1 MYKLTST
8 SSVGKTSIWKS
19 LLNIL
24 WKNFSFWFFQESP
37 KSASFQV
44 FLLFQITK
52 DIKKFFKML
61 LIYVQ
66 EIFQTSSILCSR
78 CFPTS
83 FKGFIILFTLFVFM
97 LTLPAQLFLGKI
109 QKEWWNSVIYV
120 PVLACLISVTQFSLV
135 FDGIPID
142 FILSLS
148 FSLPQNLSKVFM
160 NKLQFWLI
168 LV

>member
-1 MYKLTST
+1 MFEMVIQFGSIDVKKSMYKLTST
-8 SSVGKTSIWKS
+8 SSVRKTSIWKS

-24 WKNFSFWFFQESP
+24 WKSFWFFQELP
-37 KSASFQV
+37 KSASLQV
-44 FLLFQITK
+44 LLLFQITK
-52 DIKKFFKML
+52 DIKKFFKLL

-66 EIFQTSSILCSR
+66 EIFQTSSTLCSR
-78 CFPTS
+78 YFPTS
-83 FKGFIILFTLFVFM
+83 FKGFIIVFTLFVFM
-97 LTLPAQLFLGKI
+97 LALPAQLFLGKI

-148 FSLPQNLSKVFM
+148 FSLP
-160 NKLQFWLI
+160 
-168 LV
+168 